1 MTESHITDEHIRI
14 LDNFNAWLKR
24 EIINKEIFTCNHQV
38 DRKNNTILINKGSM
52 TLSFSKKWIYLTSS
66 HGTAILNAG
75 EKLHEILL
83 DALQFC
89 LREHFVKTYEE

>member
-52 TLSFSKKWIYLTSS
+52 TLSFSGKWI
-66 HGTAILNAG
+66 
-75 EKLHEILL
+75 
-83 DALQFC
+83 
-89 LREHFVKTYEE
+89 